1 MTRKLTRWT
10 WCAVAAAIALGLL
23 LGSCTSDAPPPEGA
37 YGDAEREAL
46 EALAR
51 EAREPGSAVAQAR
64 ESGKRVI
71 VIGIDGMDWTIS
83 RRLMKEGRLR
93 NFKALADAGG
103 FSALLSSMPPQ
114 SPVAWSNFI
123 TGMDS
128 GGHGIYD
135 FVHRYEDS
143 YLPHFSTSD
152 VAPAAQ
158 RIRVLGI
165 PLQNRVDVPFTDYVL
180 PFKGGE
186 PLNLRKGVAF
196 WEILEAAGIGT
207 TIFRLP
213 ANFPPIES
221 ATGLSEAMSGL
232 GTPDI
237 LGTYGTF
244 SFYTTAP
251 WPGSEDVGGGNIYPV
266 EVVDN
271 VVRSSLRG
279 PVNDFLD
286 YDGIAERTGS
296 RVRYE
301 DKKAL
306 LDFEVFIDPVHAV
319 AKVVVGGSEV
329 ILSQGEFSGWIE
341 IDFDMV
347 PHMVGVNGLVRFY
360 LKSVRPEFEL
370 YATPIQINPANQA
383 LPITEPPGYGD
394 ELVDGLGFFYTQGM
408 PEDTKALEHTVFGNA
423 EFSAQAMLVF
433 EERKR
438 ALEYHLQRFDEGLL
452 FFYFSSLDQG
462 THAMWR
468 CMDPDHPAHVP
479 DEDEAYASFIDEL
492 YMQFDQVLAR
502 VQEDVDENTTL
513 ILLSDHGFA
522 AWYRKFHLNRWL
534 LDEGYLALKAGVR
547 PESVE
552 WLLGVDWSET
562 RAYSIGI
569 NGLYLNV
576 EGREGQGIVEAGPEA
591 DALIDEIAEK
601 LEAVIDPTNGQRAV
615 VRAYKSKEFYHGP
628 LVDAAP
634 DIVVGYGWGYRGSD
648 ESAGGAIGDTV
659 LEDNMN
665 KWSGDHCAD
674 YHHVP
679 GVLFSNRAVTSD
691 APALYDLAPTILA
704 EFGIEKMSWMIG
716 EPVF

>member
-1 MTRKLTRWT
+1 
-10 WCAVAAAIALGLL
+10 
-23 LGSCTSDAPPPEGA
+23 
-37 YGDAEREAL
+37 
-46 EALAR
+46 
-51 EAREPGSAVAQAR
+51 
-64 ESGKRVI
+64 
-71 VIGIDGMDWTIS
+71 
-83 RRLMKEGRLR
+83 
-93 NFKALADAGG
+93 
-103 FSALLSSMPPQ
+103 MPPQ

-135 FVHRYEDS
+135 FVHRYADS

-152 VAPAAQ
+152 VASAAQ

-165 PLQNRVDVPFTDYVL
+165 PIRNRVVVPFTDYVL
-180 PFKGGE
+180 PFQGGQ

-213 ANFPPIES
+213 ANFPPVES
-221 ATGLSEAMSGL
+221 ATGLSTAMSGL

-244 SFYTTAP
+244 SFFTTDP
-251 WPGSEDVGGGNIYPV
+251 WPGSDDVSGGSVHPV

-271 VVRSSLRG
+271 VVRASIKG
-279 PVNDFLD
+279 PVNEFLD
-286 YDGIAERTGS
+286 YDRIADRTGS
-296 RVRYE
+296 RVAYDDR
-301 DKKAL
+301 KAR

-319 AKVVVGGSEV
+319 AKIVIGGSEA
-329 ILSQGEFSGWIE
+329 ILTEGEFSDWME
-341 IDFDMV
+341 IDFEMV
-347 PHMVGVNGLVRFY
+347 PHMVGVNGVVRFY

-370 YATPIQINPANQA
+370 HASPIQINPANQA
-383 LPITEPPGYGD
+383 LPITEPPEYGQ
-394 ELVDGLGFFYTQGM
+394 ELVDELRHFYTQGM
-408 PEDTKALEHTVFGNA
+408 PEDTKALESAVFGNA
-423 EFSAQAMLVF
+423 EFAAQATLVL

-468 CMDPDHPAHVP
+468 CMDPDHPAHIP

-502 VQEDVDENTTL
+502 VLEDVDENTTL
-513 ILLSDHGFA
+513 IILSDHGFA
-522 AWYRKFHLNRWL
+522 AWYRKVHLNRWL
-534 LDEGYLALKAGVR
+534 LDEGYLALKPGVR
-547 PESVE
+547 PEDVE
-552 WLLGVDWSET
+552 WLLGVDWSKT

-576 EGREGQGIVEAGPEA
+576 KGREGQGIVEPGPEA
-591 DALIDEIAEK
+591 DALVDEIAEK
-601 LEAVIDPTNGQRAV
+601 LEGVIDPENGQRAV
-615 VRAYKSKEFYHGP
+615 VRAYKSREFYHGP
-628 LVDAAP
+628 LVETAP
-634 DIVVGYGWGYRGSD
+634 DIVVGYGWGYRGSE
-648 ESAGGAIGDTV
+648 ESAGGAIGSAV
-659 LEDNMN
+659 LEDNLN

-674 YHHVP
+674 YMHVP
-679 GVLFSNRAVTSD
+679 GVLFSNKIIAAE

-704 EFGIEKMSWMIG
+704 EFGIGTMDWMIG
-716 EPVF
+716 APVF